1 MRQLPIPVLEVWP
14 RVGVSQ
20 CGLPVPSGSG
30 LRAAGSQASE
40 RRLFSPGL
48 GGQPSFWWPGVGAA
62 TVRTGA
68 SLLKGSLHPIRGG
81 GGAPA
86 AGTKCTEASGFL
98 TGDPV

>member
-1 MRQLPIPVLEVWP
+1 MWGCPNAVCMCPVALVCE
-14 RVGVSQ
+14 
-20 CGLPVPSGSG
+20 L
-30 LRAAGSQASE
+30 LDHKRANE
-40 RRLFSPGL
+40 RRPSSPGL
-48 GGQPSFWWPGVGAA
+48 GRQPSFWWPEVGAA

-86 AGTKCTEASGFL
+86 AGTKRTEASGFL